1 MRLTIFDG
9 IDMMASV
16 AGAVLA
22 PIIKNKC
29 GLYACFGL
37 KCGVDLLSLVYG
49 FLYIEE
55 SKRDTM
61 DPIECAIKRTV
72 SIVNKSLQVL
82 NFNFSYNLG
91 LYSTL

>member
-49 FLYIEE
+49 FLYIKE
-55 SKRDTM
+55 SKKNIV
-61 DPIECAIKRTV
+61 DPIKCAIKRII
-72 SIVNKSLQVL
+72 SI
-82 NFNFSYNLG
+82 FN
-91 LYSTL
+91 